1 MTINEVLNTL
11 DSNPN
16 SGLELTKRK
25 GILTSTWNIFKK
37 KNNYYFFDV
46 NEKLVFDKRHSYT
59 RIELEE
65 EFKNAYFEIDCEV

>member
-46 NEKLVFDKRHSYT
+46 NERLVFDKNHRYT

>member
-11 DSNPN
+11 DRNSN

-46 NEKLVFDKRHSYT
+46 NEKLVFDKNHRYT

-65 EFKNAYFEIDCEV
+65 EFKNAYFQIDCEV

>member
-37 KNNYYFFDV
+37 KTITISLMSMRN
-46 NEKLVFDKRHSYT
+46 
-59 RIELEE
+59 
-65 EFKNAYFEIDCEV
+65 

>member
-11 DSNPN
+11 DRKPN

-46 NEKLVFDKRHSYT
+46 NERIVFNKNHRYT

>member
-1 MTINEVLNTL
+1 MEH
-11 DSNPN
+11 
-16 SGLELTKRK
+16 
-25 GILTSTWNIFKK
+25 FQK